1 MEENS
6 RQTNQAIETP
16 HIIFATLRVIR
27 DLPFTAIFPPVITG

>member
-16 HIIFATLRVIR
+16 HIEAYSQLLTTGLRQEV
-27 DLPFTAIFPPVITG
+27 LSFLASP